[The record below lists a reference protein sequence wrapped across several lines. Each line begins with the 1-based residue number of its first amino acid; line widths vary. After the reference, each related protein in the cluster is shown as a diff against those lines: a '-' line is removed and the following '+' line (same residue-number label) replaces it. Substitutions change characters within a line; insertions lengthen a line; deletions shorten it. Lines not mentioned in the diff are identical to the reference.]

1 MRLNTQ
7 KAINKRL
14 LYEKNNID
22 ILIAKLMKI
31 KNHKLVLSAI
41 NKQNHNKFYRY
52 YKDVKRVL

>member
-31 KNHKLVLSAI
+31 KKKS
-41 NKQNHNKFYRY
+41 
-52 YKDVKRVL
+52 